1 MLMLAHSV
9 FQVWLYM
16 QPCEHC
22 VYIRFAFFCI
32 VFGGVFAAINP
43 SNPILKILG
52 YLLAFYGVIKGIGY
66 CLKLNT
72 IHQVVRSDNPF
83 GVQGCSTDPTFVF
96 GLPLDKWFT
105 DWFKPTGDCGFDSP
119 IVPADVTLSGLQQW
133 LVDYYADGWYLWPAS
148 HFINMAQACLITFG
162 VILLIL
168 AVAALSW
175 LIALGKTK
183 CPTAV
188 GHV

>member
-1 MLMLAHSV
+1 MLILAHAV

-32 VFGGVFAAINP
+32 VLGGVCAAVNP
-43 SNPILKILG
+43 RNPILKVLG
-52 YLLAFYGVIKGIGY
+52 YLLAFYGGIKGIGY

-72 IHQVVRSDNPF
+72 IHQVVRSDDPF
-83 GVQGCSTDPTFVF
+83 GVQGCSTDPVF
-96 GLPLDKWFT
+96 PWGLPLDNWFP

-133 LVDYYADGWYLWPAS
+133 LVDYYADGWYLWPAA

-162 VILLIL
+162 AILLFL

-175 LIALGKTK
+175 LIMLRKSKVRCAH
-183 CPTAV
+183 PR
-188 GHV
+188 